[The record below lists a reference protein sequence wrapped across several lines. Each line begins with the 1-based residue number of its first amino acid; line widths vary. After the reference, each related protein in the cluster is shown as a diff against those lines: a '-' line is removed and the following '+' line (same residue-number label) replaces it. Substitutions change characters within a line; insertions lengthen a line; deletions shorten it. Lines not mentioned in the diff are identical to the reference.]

1 MKTSK
6 DLDSKTKQVTN
17 FRQKSPKA
25 KLNCEKRGN
34 TKVPSSTSV
43 AKFKSV
49 DEIG

>member
-6 DLDSKTKQVTN
+6 DLDFKTKQVTN
-17 FRQKSPKA
+17 FRQKSPKT

-34 TKVPSSTSV
+34 TKVPSTSV